1 MAALPR
7 SSSSWE
13 AHDHSRSKTAVEGLA
28 HCSFI
33 PLTSR
38 DYVVRKVRWTLTTL
52 ADSWASWSGAS
63 RSTDHNRLWKLLS
76 VNRSSR
82 NTQLTHLR
90 CYKLSFCAREKQRQ
104 IGMCQKDLGKRDR
117 TVSLEN
123 ALRNKKKTHPKTS
136 EENKTQTLAFFFFLP
151 ELLAVNSNSGWPQV
165 SMLLYA
171 GRFLS
176 LPCCNLGSIE

>member
-1 MAALPR
+1 MT
-7 SSSSWE
+7 
-13 AHDHSRSKTAVEGLA
+13 TATARQQLNGLA

-38 DYVVRKVRWTLTTL
+38 DCVVRNVRWTLTTL

-82 NTQLTHLR
+82 NTQLTHLH
-90 CYKLSFCAREKQRQ
+90 CYKLSFCAREERRQ
-104 IGMCQKDLGKRDR
+104 IGMCQKDLGKQDR

-123 ALRNKKKTHPKTS
+123 ALKNKKKTHPKTS
-136 EENKTQTLAFFFFLP
+136 EENKAQTLAFFFSCQNFWLWI
-151 ELLAVNSNSGWPQV
+151 LILAGHRWACC
-165 SMLLYA
+165 SMLGASSILHA
-171 GRFLS
+171 VT
-176 LPCCNLGSIE
+176 LGA